1 MTYLPV
7 GECSVVVAVVGAG
20 EMEAVEGGKE
30 SGDWE
35 CRRWET
41 TLPTLDTGAGEV
53 EGAVEGN

>member
-1 MTYLPV
+1 M